1 MINRRNILCAASL
14 MPLAGCVSLPRQDYQ
29 PLRLFAESPDGP
41 MPLHYGPL
49 PLEQFPVP
57 AVPPGVV
64 EKKYWRR
71 RTISPF
77 TQFAPG
83 TIIVDPQSYYLYLIE
98 PGETAM
104 RYGIGVGRQGFA
116 WSGNATIALKR
127 QWPRWKAPASM
138 IARRPDLEPYSV
150 ANGGMAPGLNN
161 PLGARAL
168 YLFHNGVDTLYRIH
182 GTPEARSIG
191 RAVSSGCIRMLNHDV
206 IDLYGRVPIGASVIV
221 RQAQL
226 PPQLA

>member
-1 MINRRNILCAASL
+1 MINRRNFLCAASL
-14 MPLAGCVSLPRQDYQ
+14 IPLAGCVSPPRSDYQ

-57 AVPPGVV
+57 AVPPGIV
-64 EKKYWRR
+64 EKKFWRR
-71 RTISPF
+71 RIVSPF
-77 TQFAPG
+77 MQFPPG
-83 TIIVDPQSYYLYLIE
+83 TIIVDPQNYYLYLSE
-98 PGETAM
+98 SGGSTM

-116 WSGNATIALKR
+116 WSGDATIALKR

-138 IARRPDLEPYSV
+138 IARRPELEPYSV

-168 YLFHNGVDTLYRIH
+168 YLFQNGVDTLYRIH

-191 RAVSSGCIRMLNHDV
+191 QAVSSGCIRMLNHDV

-226 PPQLA
+226 PPHLA